1 MTDRTDEETVDLIRD
16 WLRQYGLTVAGGL
29 GLGIAGIFAYEWWQG
44 SQARAA
50 QEQAVQMQ
58 AVQQAV
64 QAGKHEEAQAL
75 FAKMGD
81 AKGEMA
87 EMTAMLVAKAQ
98 MQAGDKS
105 AAKAHL
111 EKAAA
116 AKDAFVAQTARW
128 HLAQLAAA
136 DGQWDDVLGQV
147 QALQTSIY
155 AVPAL
160 ELKAL
165 AHRAKN
171 EPEQALAAL
180 EDAQSRM
187 PSPFLEVQIQALKQQ
202 LLTRDASS

>member
-29 GLGIAGIFAYEWWQG
+29 GLGIAGIFAYEWWKG

-50 QEQAVQMQ
+50 QEQALQMQ

-64 QAGKHEEAQAL
+64 QAGKYEEAQVL
-75 FAKMGD
+75 FVKLGD

-98 MQAGDKS
+98 IQAGDKA
-105 AAKAHL
+105 AAKAHF
-111 EKAAA
+111 EKVVA
-116 AKDAFVAQTARW
+116 AKDVFVAQTARW

-136 DGQWDDVLGQV
+136 DGQWDEVLGQV
-147 QALQTSIY
+147 QALQASIY

-165 AHRAKN
+165 AHKAKN
-171 EPEQALAAL
+171 EPDQALAAL
-180 EDAQSRM
+180 EDAHSRA
-187 PSPFLEVQIQALKQQ
+187 PSPFLEIQIQALKQQ
-202 LLTRDASS
+202 LLTRDAST